1 MATAKQEIGNGNGS
15 LKYVGTRPWRP
26 DGVDKVTGRAKFGAD
41 ISLPGMLVGRVLRS
55 PHAHARI
62 LSIDTSKARAL
73 PGVKSIVTRD
83 EMPDIPNQWVPA
95 GEVAVNYRDMSQ
107 NVMARE
113 KVLYDGHA
121 VAAVAATS
129 TVIAKQALDLIE
141 VDYEVLPH
149 VIDVREAMEPDAPV
163 LHDDMFTEGVE
174 PTPET
179 PSNVFKKVYFESGDL
194 EAGFAQADVV
204 VERTFTTQAVHQ
216 GYIEPHAVVAS
227 AGEDGQCEVWCCTQ
241 GQFTVRAYC
250 ANLLGIDIGNICVTP
265 SEIGGGFGG
274 KTVVYLEPIALR
286 LSQIAGRPV
295 KMVMSREEVFRASG
309 PTSGGAMTIKMGAT
323 KDGKL
328 TAAKAWLA
336 YQAGAFPGSPIQ
348 PGCMCVFA
356 PYDIENAEVEGY
368 DVVVNRPKVAAY
380 RAPGAPISEFAA
392 EAVVDEIAK
401 KLEID
406 PAEFRLRNA
415 AKEGTRALYGPKFG
429 PVGCIETLEAARNS
443 EHYKTP
449 LGPNQGRGIATG
461 FWFNIGGESCATINI
476 NEDGTATVIEGNPDI
491 GGSRASIQLQAA
503 EALGIPPEKVRPL
516 VADTDS
522 IGYTFLTGGSR
533 VTFATGMAA
542 IEAAGKV
549 VEQLRERAA
558 KTWDIPIDAVEWED
572 GYAKPSG
579 SNAGEFEPLSL
590 AEIAVQAGK
599 TGGPIAA
606 TAAIK
611 RARRGPR
618 LRHPCL
624 RRRGGPRDGAGHRAP
639 LHRRAGCG
647 QGGASELRRRPD
659 PGRCRPGHRL
669 GAQRGIHLRQGWP
682 ARESGFPRLPHAGGL
697 GPADDRRCHRR
708 GAEPEPPLR
717 CARRW
722 RDADHPADGGGRQ
735 CHRKR
740 DRRAHDRPADVAAQ
754 APGGNGQWR
763 RRRLNGARRRRRR
776 LTRWRGSSCPPA
788 LPATRAG

>member
-41 ISLPGMLVGRVLRS
+41 ISLPGMLVGRMLRS

-62 LSIDTSKARAL
+62 RSIDASKARTL
-73 PGVKSIVTRD
+73 PGVKAVVTRD
-83 EMPDIPNQWVPA
+83 EMPEIPNQWVPA

-113 KVLYDGHA
+113 KALYDGHA
-121 VAAVAATS
+121 VAAVAAT
-129 TVIAKQALDLIE
+129 TAAIAKQALDLIE

-149 VIDVREAMEPDAPV
+149 VIDVREAMKPDAPL
-163 LHDDMFTEGVE
+163 LHDDMFTEDVE
-174 PTPET
+174 PKPDK
-179 PSNVFKKVYFESGDL
+179 PSNIFKKVHFSMGDL
-194 EAGFAQADVV
+194 DKGFAEADLI
-204 VERTFTTQAVHQ
+204 VERTFTTKAVHQ

-250 ANLLGIDIGNICVTP
+250 ANLLGIDIGNIRVTP

-274 KTVVYLEPIALR
+274 KTVVYLEPVALR

-336 YQAGAFPGSPIQ
+336 YQAGAFPGSPIG

-380 RAPGAPISEFAA
+380 RAPGAPISEFAS
-392 EAVVDEIAK
+392 EGVVDEIAK
-401 KLEID
+401 KLDID
-406 PAEFRLRNA
+406 PAEFRLMNA

-429 PVGCIETLEAARNS
+429 PVGCIETLEAARES
-443 EHYKTP
+443 EHYSTP

-461 FWFNIGGESCATINI
+461 FWFNIGGESCATINV

-503 EALGIPPEKVRPL
+503 EALGIPPERVRPL

-542 IEAAGKV
+542 IEAAGKI

-558 KTWDIPIDAVEWED
+558 KTWDIPVDAVEWED

-579 SNAGEFEPLSL
+579 SNAGDFEPLSL
-590 AEIAVQAGK
+590 AEIATQAGK

-606 TAAIK
+606 TASINAQ
-611 RARRGPR
+611 
-618 LRHPCL
+618 
-624 RRRGGPRDGAGHRAP
+624 GAGPGFGTHVCDVEVDRETGRVTVLRYTAVQD
-639 LHRRAGCG
+639 AGKAVHPSYVEG
-647 QGGASELRRRPD
+647 QIQGGAAQGIGWALNEEYIYDEHGRLEN
-659 PGRCRPGHRL
+659 PGFLDYRMPVASDLPMIDAVIVEVPNPNHPYGV
-669 GAQRGIHLRQGWP
+669 RGVGETPIVPPMAAVANAIENAIGVRMTDLP
-682 ARESGFPRLPHAGGL
+682 MSPPRLLEALDNGGAN
-697 GPADDRRCHRR
+697 G
-708 GAEPEPPLR
+708 GA
-717 CARRW
+717 
-722 RDADHPADGGGRQ
+722 
-735 CHRKR
+735 
-740 DRRAHDRPADVAAQ
+740 
-754 APGGNGQWR
+754 
-763 RRRLNGARRRRRR
+763 
-776 LTRWRGSSCPPA
+776 
-788 LPATRAG
+788 